1 MIGSHSD
8 GDSSGNSDVG
18 KSLIKKLQLQIV
30 EWKYEIFDIF

>member
-18 KSLIKKLQLQIV
+18 RSLIKKTTIADSRM
-30 EWKYEIFDIF
+30 EI